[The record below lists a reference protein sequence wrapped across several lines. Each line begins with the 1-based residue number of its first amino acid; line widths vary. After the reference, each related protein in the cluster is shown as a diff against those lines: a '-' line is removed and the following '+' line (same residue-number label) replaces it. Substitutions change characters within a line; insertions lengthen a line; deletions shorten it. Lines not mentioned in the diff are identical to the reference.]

1 MTLIDHRIL
10 IVAPPEAIW
19 ELVGNLSA
27 MPRWHVNCSQASVLN
42 TRQSGPGTRCR
53 LSITNGPDIV
63 FEIVSWV
70 ENFGYEYRV
79 VDGPYRTSLGRIRLR
94 VLPQGTAVHWTFE
107 YELGGL
113 AAGVRDALFTRQRLS
128 DEIEQSLKRLKKVV
142 EAAGISMSDELA
154 ERVAMRPAP
163 TAEERAALAETVI
176 RTQPSLKA
184 APAPQE
190 PLPAPAA
197 PTVIDEGDLPPP
209 PIPTAPTVID
219 EGDLPPLPILE
230 EPPLDVEDTR
240 PARAITA
247 PEFAA
252 PADVLPTSPA
262 AGLAEAEPVAAV
274 EPRLT
279 DEALP
284 TPDST
289 APDTTPDMVP
299 TEPAVEIVSP
309 SSPGVEAP
317 PETIAETV
325 PEMPAVSA
333 PEPEPPS
340 TAPETTTT
348 PAVEDRPSLLF
359 GGEIKPLGP
368 SIWDVFGIKP
378 PSQAEAEAGA
388 EPVGKESTGTTTA
401 LPAESTTS
409 EGRSDRLHSRPA
421 TTPEGLRRTLNRRR
435 LARIGQL
442 PSQPAPPKKKKRTS
456 RRRSSS

>member
-27 MPRWHVNCSQASVLN
+27 TPKWHINCSQASVLN

-53 LSITNGPDIV
+53 LTITNGPDIV
-63 FEIVSWV
+63 FEVLSWV

-79 VDGPYRTSLGRIRLR
+79 IDGPYRTSLGRIRLR

-113 AAGVRDALFTRQRLS
+113 AAGLRNALFTRQRLS

-142 EAAGISMSDELA
+142 EAAGVSMSDELA

-163 TAEERAALAETVI
+163 TAEERAALAENVI
-176 RTQPSLKA
+176 RTQPSLQVV
-184 APAPQE
+184 PAPQE

-197 PTVIDEGDLPPP
+197 PIVIDEGDLPPP
-209 PIPTAPTVID
+209 PISAAPTMID
-219 EGDLPPLPILE
+219 EGDLPPLPVLE
-230 EPPLDVEDTR
+230 EPPLDDEDTR
-240 PARAITA
+240 PSRAV
-247 PEFAA
+247 AA
-252 PADVLPTSPA
+252 PAFVAPTDVRPISPA
-262 AGLAEAEPVAAV
+262 ETPAEAEPVVAI
-274 EPRLT
+274 EPT
-279 DEALP
+279 ITEEALP
-284 TPDST
+284 APDST
-289 APDTTPDMVP
+289 APTTMPDMTP
-299 TEPAVEIVSP
+299 TEPAVETVSP
-309 SSPGVEAP
+309 PSPRVAP
-317 PETIAETV
+317 LSETTAETV

-333 PEPEPPS
+333 QEPEPPA
-340 TAPETTTT
+340 APETPTA
-348 PAVEDRPSLLF
+348 PAVESRPSLLF

-378 PSQAEAEAGA
+378 PSQAEAEASTEPAAKEATGA
-388 EPVGKESTGTTTA
+388 TTT
-401 LPAESTTS
+401 LPAETTTP
-409 EGRSDRLHSRPA
+409 ERLRSRPA

-442 PSQPAPPKKKKRTS
+442 PPQPAPTKKKKRTGK
-456 RRRSSS
+456 RRSSS